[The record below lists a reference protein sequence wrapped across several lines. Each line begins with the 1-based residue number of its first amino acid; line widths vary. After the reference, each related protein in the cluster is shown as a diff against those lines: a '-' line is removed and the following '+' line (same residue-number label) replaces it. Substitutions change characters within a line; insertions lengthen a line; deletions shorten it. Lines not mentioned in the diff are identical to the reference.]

1 MKLEEKFEQINDIM
15 SKLEDNNISLDESY
29 KIYTK
34 GMKLIKECSDNLD
47 KMEKEIMVIKE
58 NMQDENME

>member
-47 KMEKEIMVIKE
+47 KMEKEITVIKE
-58 NMQDENME
+58 SMQDENVE

>member
-58 NMQDENME
+58 SMQDENME